1 MTVPPSRWRDN
12 ALDLAVRAAAIAVL
26 LYIAARL
33 ILAVLP
39 VLLIGG
45 GIVLL
50 GFAGW
55 SIYQFRKSRW

>member
-1 MTVPPSRWRDN
+1 MTVPPSRWRDE
-12 ALDLAVRAAAIAVL
+12 ALNLAVRVATIALL
-26 LYIAARL
+26 LYISARL

-39 VLLIGG
+39 VLLIVG